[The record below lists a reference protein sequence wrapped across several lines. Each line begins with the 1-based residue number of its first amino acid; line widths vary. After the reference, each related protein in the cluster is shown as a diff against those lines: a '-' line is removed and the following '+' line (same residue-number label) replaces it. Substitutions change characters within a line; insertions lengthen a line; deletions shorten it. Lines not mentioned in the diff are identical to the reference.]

1 MPIIRGEHSFDSHF
15 TQIPN
20 AWLRDTRLSYKARG
34 LLAELMSH
42 SIGFE
47 VSIKRLASKGIDGR
61 DSIASA
67 ISELEAIGYLKREQ
81 LRNLDG
87 TLASTLWTTKDPEA
101 PWTDNPSTANPIT
114 ANPHLK
120 NNNYKNT
127 EIKNNYAHLFELF
140 WNNYPRKV
148 GKGSAEKSFGK
159 ALTEVDD
166 RQRETLAKQ
175 IITSA
180 LALANDPNLPE
191 AQYIPHASTWLN
203 REGWLDEPY
212 PERQRTPEERAEAQK
227 ANADKDR
234 ERRLEQSRK
243 LLAEQKEQE
252 AKASPAPKCEHGAS
266 IVSCKSCLRKANKEG
281 N

>member
-15 TQIPN
+15 TQVPN
-20 AWLRDTRLSYKARG
+20 AWLRDIRLSYKARG

-42 SIGFE
+42 SIGYE

-87 TLASTLWTTKDPEA
+87 TLASTLWTTKDPQQ
-101 PWTDNPSTANPIT
+101 PWSDYPSTAEPI
-114 ANPHLK
+114 AENQHLK
-120 NNNYKNT
+120 KNNYKKT
-127 EIKNNYAHLFELF
+127 ELKNNYAQNFELF
-140 WNNYPRKV
+140 WDRYPRKV

-159 ALTEVDD
+159 ALMEVDD
-166 RQRETLAKQ
+166 QQRDDLAKQ
-175 IITSA
+175 IIQSA
-180 LALANDPNLPE
+180 HRLANDPNLPE

-212 PERQRTPEERAEAQK
+212 PEREQTADERAEALRAK
-227 ANADKDR
+227 AELDR
-234 ERRLEQSRK
+234 QRRIKESEK
-243 LLAEQKEQE
+243 LLAEMEKQK
-252 AKASPAPKCEHGAS
+252 ASASPAPKCEHGAS
-266 IVSCKSCLRKANKEG
+266 IVSCKTCLREAKKKG